1 MPLLYYWRHDNY
13 VHDLGQGGAAY
24 HLNQRSARLHRVDIG
39 DSLGNKAL
47 LCPNDHRS
55 VHARDALFDFADD
68 AFVFNGERRRLRINE
83 HLGVLGN

>member
-39 DSLGNKAL
+39 DSLWATRRCCAPTTTGPCTRATLCSTL
-47 LCPNDHRS
+47 LTTPSCS
-55 VHARDALFDFADD
+55 TESGGGLVSMSIL
-68 AFVFNGERRRLRINE
+68 VC
-83 HLGVLGN
+83 